1 MKSLFNLRE
10 LSNEEIKSILDD
22 AMAFENGL
30 QYDLSH
36 KMIANLFF
44 EPFNKNAVFFSSCT
58 SEIKNAKYKF

>member
-44 EPFNKNAVFFSSCT
+44 
-58 SEIKNAKYKF
+58 

>member
-36 KMIANLFF
+36 KMIANLFLSPQQERSILF
-44 EPFNKNAVFFSSCT
+44 KLHKRN
-58 SEIKNAKYKF
+58 